1 MQVTETLSEGLK
13 RAFTIVVPAAD
24 IEQKRRAKLT
34 ELGKTVRLPGFRP
47 GKIPPMVLRQR
58 FGSSVSQEVLE
69 QSINEAATQM
79 LADRGLRPAMQPK
92 VDLIN
97 SDPAQDISF
106 NIELEVLPD
115 IVMPDFSAI
124 SLQRPKVEV
133 TEEEVN
139 TALGRFAERQ
149 RKVEDVAEI
158 RPAVVGDILKVDY
171 TGFVDGKAFSG
182 GTGSG
187 VDIEVGGS
195 GYIPGFT
202 EQLEGLSPGESRTI
216 DVTFPDPYNAP
227 ELAGKAAQFEI
238 VASTLRRAVVPQV
251 DDALA
256 TELGFESLAELREV
270 VEKQLQREYDGLAR
284 QRMKRQLLDTL
295 ANSASFAV
303 PEALVNFEFDAIW
316 RRVEE
321 DRSAGRIDDTDR
333 DKDEQT
339 LKTDYRAIAERRVR
353 LGLLL
358 SEVGRS
364 NGITVGQDELV
375 RAMRREASRYPGQ
388 EKEVMEMFNKN
399 PQAAESLR
407 GPIFEEKVVDFVIE
421 LAHVEEQPTTVAEL
435 SADPAVT

>member
-1 MQVTETLSEGLK
+1 
-13 RAFTIVVPAAD
+13 
-24 IEQKRRAKLT
+24 
-34 ELGKTVRLPGFRP
+34 
-47 GKIPPMVLRQR
+47 
-58 FGSSVSQEVLE
+58 
-69 QSINEAATQM
+69 
-79 LADRGLRPAMQPK
+79 
-92 VDLIN
+92 
-97 SDPAQDISF
+97 
-106 NIELEVLPD
+106 
-115 IVMPDFSAI
+115 
-124 SLQRPKVEV
+124 
-133 TEEEVN
+133 
-139 TALGRFAERQ
+139 
-149 RKVEDVAEI
+149 
-158 RPAVVGDILKVDY
+158 
-171 TGFVDGKAFSG
+171 
-182 GTGSG
+182 
-187 VDIEVGGS
+187 
-195 GYIPGFT
+195 
-202 EQLEGLSPGESRTI
+202 
-216 DVTFPDPYNAP
+216 
-227 ELAGKAAQFEI
+227 
-238 VASTLRRAVVPQV
+238 
-251 DDALA
+251 
-256 TELGFESLAELREV
+256 
-270 VEKQLQREYDGLAR
+270 
-284 QRMKRQLLDTL
+284 MKRQLLDTL